1 MDSSMPGSSVLYYLP
16 EFAQI
21 HVHWVTLSNH
31 LILCQPL
38 SPFAFT
44 LSQYQDLFQWVDSS
58 HQAAKVL
65 GLQLQHQ
72 SCEWILRVD
81 FLQDWL
87 VWSSCSP
94 QTLKSL
100 LQHHNS
106 KASILWCLAFF
117 MVRLS
122 HLYITTGKT
131 IALTMQIFGSK
142 VMFLLLNMPSR
153 FATAFIP
160 RSKCLNFMA
169 VVTICSDFWAP
180 QNKIWH
186 YFHCFP
192 IYLSWSDG
200 TRCLDLRF
208 WMLTFKSAFF
218 TLLFN
223 FHQGAL

>member
-1 MDSSMPGSSVLYYLP
+1 MDSSMPGSSFLYYLP

-21 HVHWVTLSNH
+21 HVHWVMLSNH

-65 GLQLQHQ
+65 ELQLQHQ

-131 IALTMQIFGSK
+131 IALTMQIFDSK

-153 FATAFIP
+153 FATDFLP

-186 YFHCFP
+186 CFHCFP
-192 IYLSWSDG
+192 IYLSWSNG
-200 TRCLDLRF
+200 TRCHDLRF
-208 WMLTFKSAFF
+208 LNVEF
-218 TLLFN
+218 
-223 FHQGAL
+223 